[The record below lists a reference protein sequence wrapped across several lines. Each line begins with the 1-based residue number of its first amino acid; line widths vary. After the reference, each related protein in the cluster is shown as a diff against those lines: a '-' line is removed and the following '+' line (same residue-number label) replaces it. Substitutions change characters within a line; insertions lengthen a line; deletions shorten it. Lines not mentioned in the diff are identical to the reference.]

1 MREVLPIRKERN
13 GVSTRAAPTPAKRE
27 QPSFM
32 SKFMSQEAITAYL
45 FILPSL
51 IGFAVFFA
59 IPSVRAV
66 QISFTEWNLLRPPE
80 AVGFENYRELFSD
93 GDFWNAMG
101 VTWLYVLYNIPL
113 QTALGL
119 FIAVVMDRVAKSIFV
134 RGVFVLPYLLSNVI
148 VALIW
153 LWMLDPLLGW
163 GNALLTTIGIGR
175 QPFFGSVE
183 QALPTIAGIN
193 IWRHMG
199 FNALLFYAGIQ
210 SIPKSLYEA
219 ATIDGAGEWRM
230 FRNITLP
237 LLRPIMVFVLVTAL
251 VGSFQIFDT
260 VAVTTQGGPVDATRV
275 LVYYIYQNAFEF
287 FRMGYATAM
296 SVVLFLLLV
305 AVTLLQM
312 RFLRGD
318 SSDLA

>member
-1 MREVLPIRKERN
+1 MRRFFN
-13 GVSTRAAPTPAKRE
+13 
-27 QPSFM
+27 
-32 SKFMSQEAITAYL
+32 QESLTAYL

-51 IGFAVFFA
+51 VGFTVFFA
-59 IPSVRAV
+59 VPSLRAV
-66 QISFTEWNLLRPPE
+66 QISFTEWNLLRAPE
-80 AVGFENYRELFSD
+80 AVGFENYRELFTD
-93 GDFWNAMG
+93 PDFWNALK
-101 VTWLYVLYNIPL
+101 VTGLYVLYNIPL
-113 QTALGL
+113 QTVLGL

-134 RGVFVLPYLLSNVI
+134 RGVFVLPYLLSNVV

-153 LWMLDPLLGW
+153 LWLLDPLLGW
-163 GNALLTTIGIGR
+163 GNALLTSIGLDR
-175 QPFFGSVE
+175 QPFFGSPE

-230 FRNITLP
+230 FRDITLP
-237 LLRPIMVFVLVTAL
+237 LLRPVMVFVLVTSL

-296 SVVLFLLLV
+296 SVVLFLILV
-305 AVTLLQM
+305 AVTLIQM
-312 RFLRGD
+312 RLLRGD

>member
-1 MREVLPIRKERN
+1 MATN
-13 GVSTRAAPTPAKRE
+13 TRTTGRAQVAKR
-27 QPSFM
+27 QGGPR
-32 SKFMSQEAITAYL
+32 KFLTQEAITAYL

-51 IGFAVFFA
+51 IGFVLFFLW
-59 IPSVRAV
+59 PSLRAV
-66 QISFTEWNLLRPPE
+66 QISFTEWNLLRAPKS
-80 AVGFENYRELFSD
+80 VGLENYQDLLVD
-93 GDFWNAMG
+93 PKFWNAMK
-101 VTWLYVLYNIPL
+101 VTGLYVLYNIPL
-113 QTALGL
+113 QTVLGL
-119 FIAVVMDRVAKSIFV
+119 FIAVVMDRVAKSIIV
-134 RGVFVLPYLLSNVI
+134 RGIFVLPYLLSNVI

-153 LWMLDPLLGW
+153 LWLLDPLLGY
-163 GNALLTTIGIGR
+163 GNVLLNFLGISD
-175 QPFFGSVE
+175 QPFFGSIT

-237 LLRPIMVFVLVTAL
+237 LLRPVMVFVLVTSI

-275 LVYYIYQNAFEF
+275 IVWYIYQNAFEF
-287 FRMGYATAM
+287 FKMGYATAM
-296 SVVLFLLLV
+296 SVVLFLILIV
-305 AVTLLQM
+305 VTILQM
-312 RFLRGD
+312 RLLRGD
-318 SSDLA
+318 ESDLA

>member
-1 MREVLPIRKERN
+1 MATEIQAT
-13 GVSTRAAPTPAKRE
+13 GTRQAVKKQKR
-27 QPSFM
+27 PRLFT
-32 SKFMSQEAITAYL
+32 QEAVTAYL

-51 IGFAVFFA
+51 IGFLLFFA

-66 QISFTEWNLLRPPE
+66 QISFTEWNLLRAPKS
-80 AVGFENYRELFSD
+80 VGLENYQELFTD
-93 GDFWNAMG
+93 PKFWNALK
-101 VTWLYVLYNIPL
+101 VTGLYVLYNIPF
-113 QTALGL
+113 QTVLGL
-119 FIAVVMDRVAKSIFV
+119 FIAVVMDRVAKSILV
-134 RGVFVLPYLLSNVI
+134 RGIFVLPYLLSNVI

-153 LWMLDPLLGW
+153 LWLLDPLLGY
-163 GNALLTTIGIGR
+163 GNVLLGYLGIDR
-175 QPFFGSVE
+175 QPFFGSFA

-210 SIPKSLYEA
+210 GIPKSLYEA

-237 LLRPIMVFVLVTAL
+237 LLRPVMVFVLVTSV
-251 VGSFQIFDT
+251 VGSVQIFDT

-275 LVYYIYQNAFEF
+275 IVYYIYQNAFEF

-296 SVVLFLLLV
+296 SVVLFLILV
-305 AVTLLQM
+305 VITILQM
-312 RFLRGD
+312 RILRGD
-318 SSDLA
+318 ESDLA

>member
-1 MREVLPIRKERN
+1 M
-13 GVSTRAAPTPAKRE
+13 STRAAPTTNKRE
-27 QPSFM
+27 QPSLMKRLFN
-32 SKFMSQEAITAYL
+32 QESITAYL

-51 IGFAVFFA
+51 IGFLLFFA

-66 QISFTEWNLLRPPE
+66 QISFTEWNLLRAPE
-80 AVGFENYRELFSD
+80 AIGLENYRELFAD
-93 GDFWNAMG
+93 PKFWNAMK
-101 VTWLYVLYNIPL
+101 VTGLYVLYNIPL
-113 QTALGL
+113 QTVLGL
-119 FIAVVMDRVAKSIFV
+119 FIAVVMDRVAKSIVV
-134 RGVFVLPYLLSNVI
+134 RGIFVLPYLLSNVI

-153 LWMLDPLLGW
+153 LWLLDPLLGY
-163 GNALLTTIGIGR
+163 GNFLLTSLGIDR
-175 QPFFGSVE
+175 QPFFGSPE

-210 SIPKSLYEA
+210 AIPKSLYEA

-237 LLRPIMVFVLVTAL
+237 LLRPVMVFVLVTSL

-260 VAVTTQGGPVDATRV
+260 VAVTTAGGPVDATRV
-275 LVYYIYQNAFEF
+275 IVYYIYQNAFEF

-305 AVTLLQM
+305 LVTLLQM
-312 RFLRGD
+312 RLLRGD
-318 SSDLA
+318 ESDLA

>member
-1 MREVLPIRKERN
+1 M
-13 GVSTRAAPTPAKRE
+13 KRL
-27 QPSFM
+27 FN
-32 SKFMSQEAITAYL
+32 QESITAYL

-51 IGFAVFFA
+51 IGFLLFFA

-80 AVGFENYRELFSD
+80 AIGLGNYRELL
-93 GDFWNAMG
+93 GDPKFWNAMK
-101 VTWLYVLYNIPL
+101 VTGLYVLYNIPL
-113 QTALGL
+113 QTVLGL
-119 FIAVVMDRVAKSIFV
+119 FIAVVMDRVAKSILV
-134 RGVFVLPYLLSNVI
+134 RGIFVLPYLLSNVI

-153 LWMLDPLLGW
+153 LWLLDPLLGY
-163 GNALLTTIGIGR
+163 GNVVLGWLGIDR
-175 QPFFGSVE
+175 QPFFGSVT

-237 LLRPIMVFVLVTAL
+237 LLRPVMVFVLVTSI

-275 LVYYIYQNAFEF
+275 IVWYIYQNAFEF
-287 FRMGYATAM
+287 FKMGYATAM
-296 SVVLFLLLV
+296 SVVLFLILIV
-305 AVTLLQM
+305 VTLLQM
-312 RFLRGD
+312 RLLRGD
-318 SSDLA
+318 ESDLA

>member
-1 MREVLPIRKERN
+1 M
-13 GVSTRAAPTPAKRE
+13 KRL
-27 QPSFM
+27 FN
-32 SKFMSQEAITAYL
+32 QESITAYL

-51 IGFAVFFA
+51 IGFLLFFA

-80 AVGFENYRELFSD
+80 AIGLGNYRELL
-93 GDFWNAMG
+93 GDPKFWNAMK
-101 VTWLYVLYNIPL
+101 VTGLYVLYNIPL
-113 QTALGL
+113 QTVLGL
-119 FIAVVMDRVAKSIFV
+119 FIAVVMDRVAKSILV
-134 RGVFVLPYLLSNVI
+134 RGIFVLPYLLSNVI

-153 LWMLDPLLGW
+153 LWLLDPLLGY
-163 GNALLTTIGIGR
+163 GNVVLGWLGIDR
-175 QPFFGSVE
+175 QPFFGSVT

-237 LLRPIMVFVLVTAL
+237 LLRPVMIFVLVTSI

-275 LVYYIYQNAFEF
+275 IVWYIYQNAFEF
-287 FRMGYATAM
+287 FKMGYATAM
-296 SVVLFLLLV
+296 SVVLFLILIV
-305 AVTLLQM
+305 VTLLQM
-312 RFLRGD
+312 RLLRGD
-318 SSDLA
+318 ESDLA